1 MINSVKN
8 KDECTVLSGLRF
20 SVPFLTVY
28 FYVGGDHGR
37 GRMVVPLTTKVMCS
51 NPVHGEVYAIQ
62 HCVIL
67 YLSVTCD
74 RSVVFSGY
82 PGFLHQ

>member
-1 MINSVKN
+1 MHR
-8 KDECTVLSGLRF
+8 LSGLRF
-20 SVPFLTVY
+20 SVLFLTVY
-28 FYVGGDHGR
+28 LSVGVGGHRGR
-37 GRMVVPLTTKVMCS
+37 GRMVVPITTKVLCS